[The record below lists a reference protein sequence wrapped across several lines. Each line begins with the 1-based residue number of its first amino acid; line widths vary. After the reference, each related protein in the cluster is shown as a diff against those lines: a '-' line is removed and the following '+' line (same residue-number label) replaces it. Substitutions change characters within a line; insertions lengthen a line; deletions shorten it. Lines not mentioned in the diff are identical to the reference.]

1 MIILFF
7 YGQSV
12 IYQLLASTL
21 PIYYKEK
28 LCQMWLGFRPFVLV
42 FTPDEVEVSVF
53 INYHQDD
60 WVILLWLC
68 KQVIL
73 SSNYLTD
80 KAPEYNFLEPW
91 LGQGLVTSNGA
102 KWKAHRKILTPAFH
116 FRILQDFLPIINE
129 NAIILVKKLHR
140 LSSQELEISSIITLC
155 TLDVICETAMGI
167 KVNCQENESE
177 YAKCIKELSETVLF
191 RISRPWLWF
200 NPIFFLSKQGRDF
213 KSNLKK
219 IKQFTENVIKE
230 RMQKWDEKQMN
241 MSNVFSDD
249 SSTML
254 PDTDEKG
261 STILN
266 NRYTKSNKRLA
277 FLDLLL
283 DLHMNNKS
291 LTFNDIKDEVETFM
305 FAVSDWNEF
314 ANLSYL

>member
-1 MIILFF
+1 
-7 YGQSV
+7 
-12 IYQLLASTL
+12 
-21 PIYYKEK
+21 
-28 LCQMWLGFRPFVLV
+28 
-42 FTPDEVEVSVF
+42 
-53 INYHQDD
+53 
-60 WVILLWLC
+60 
-68 KQVIL
+68 
-73 SSNYLTD
+73 LTD

-102 KWKAHRKILTPAFH
+102 KWQAHRKILTPAFH

-305 FAVSDWNEF
+305 FAVSD
-314 ANLSYL
+314 